1 MDYSKYI
8 GVTEGFPREGIS
20 FKDISPLLR
29 DPEAFKSIVDQM
41 AKDIKRLGA
50 NVVIGPE
57 SRGFICGGPAAYA
70 AGVGFV
76 MARKA
81 GKLPGKVVSETYT
94 LEYAE
99 ATIELPEFA
108 IKKGDKVV
116 IIDDIMATGG
126 TFKAVQNIVE
136 RMGGEVV
143 GFINLIELTDL
154 KGRDVL
160 GDIPYISYIKYP
172 H

>member
-29 DPEAFKSIVDQM
+29 DPAAFKSIVDEM

-57 SRGFICGGPAAYA
+57 SRGFVSGAPAAYA

-116 IIDDIMATGG
+116 IIDDLMATGG
-126 TFKAVQNIVE
+126 TLKAVKDLVTK
-136 RMGGEVV
+136 MGGEVV
-143 GFINLIELTDL
+143 GIINLIELTDL
-154 KGRDVL
+154 KGKEVL
-160 GDIPYISYIKYP
+160 GDTPYISYIKFP